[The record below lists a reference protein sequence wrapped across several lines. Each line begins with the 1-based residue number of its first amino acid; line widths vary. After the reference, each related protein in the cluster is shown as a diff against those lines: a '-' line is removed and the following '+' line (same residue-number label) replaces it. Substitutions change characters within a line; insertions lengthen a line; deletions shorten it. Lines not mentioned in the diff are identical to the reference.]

1 MIDGDRMP
9 KIDDADDDCKY
20 FASGDDKRH
29 NMLPKPID
37 QPIDKDLANRSSYTG
52 GHDMKK
58 GQWISVHET

>member
-20 FASGDDKRH
+20 FASSDDKRY
-29 NMLPKPID
+29 NMLPKPVD